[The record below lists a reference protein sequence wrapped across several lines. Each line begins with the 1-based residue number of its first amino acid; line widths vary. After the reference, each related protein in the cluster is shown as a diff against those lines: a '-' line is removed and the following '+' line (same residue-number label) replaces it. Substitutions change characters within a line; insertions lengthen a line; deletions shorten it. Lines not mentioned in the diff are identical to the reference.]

1 MSYKRILNI
10 FIKNLKSYKF
20 LNSLFVLIFIFLYFL
35 DSNKIIKLKKINY
48 SDKKNFMQYTLR

>member
-20 LNSLFVLIFIFLYFL
+20 LNSFFVLIFIFLYFL